1 MAAQYSLE
9 NINFTANLSSSL
21 ASLLSGSQLCD
32 VTLVC
37 DDGQLSAHKVI
48 LAASSTFFSSVFLM
62 YPHNHPLLYLR
73 GVKTEQMQFLLQ
85 FLYAG
90 ATDMKKEEV
99 PSFLAMASDL
109 KIVGLMGSLEK
120 NQMVIIDQ
128 EVVEEMAHIDDDK
141 NKVII
146 LEEQKHDKDN
156 EKNQPEIGNSPIVSE
171 ILENRPNI
179 TMMSNSSAGKPSESQ
194 QRKCISQQKVN
205 SVKSTGE
212 KKILKSVSKS
222 HRPLPFSIFCPVCQT
237 TDRKNSTIKM
247 HMDAKRQVQ
256 CKDCKLYFGNCF
268 SLSKHMKGRCR
279 DKKAR
284 EDIAAKKDSV

>member
-99 PSFLAMASDL
+99 PSFLSMASDL
-109 KIVGLMGSLEK
+109 KIVGLMGSLDEH
-120 NQMVIIDQ
+120 QMVTDQ
-128 EVVEEMAHIDDDK
+128 ENGAETTHIEENE
-141 NKVII
+141 NKAVI
-146 LEEQKHDKDN
+146 LQEPRQEQKYD
-156 EKNQPEIGNSPIVSE
+156 ENQLESNPTVSA

-179 TMMSNSSAGKPSESQ
+179 TMMSNTTAPKASD
-194 QRKCISQQKVN
+194 SQQKKPILHQKVN
-205 SVKSTGE
+205 HE
-212 KKILKSVSKS
+212 KPLVERKILTSVPRS
-222 HRPLPFSIFCPVCQT
+222 HRPLPAPSIFCPVCQT
-237 TDRKNSTIKM
+237 TDRRNSTIKM
-247 HMDAKRQVQ
+247 HMEAKRQVQ
-256 CKDCKLYFGNCF
+256 CKACKLFFGNCF
-268 SLSKHMKGRCR
+268 SLGKHMKGRCR

-284 EDIAAKKDSV
+284 EENEAKYNSL

>member
-85 FLYAG
+85 FLYGG
-90 ATDMKKEEV
+90 ATAMKKEEV
-99 PSFLAMASDL
+99 PSFLSMASDL
-109 KIVGLMGSLEK
+109 KIVGLMGSLEEH
-120 NQMVIIDQ
+120 QMVTDQ
-128 EVVEEMAHIDDDK
+128 ENGAETTDIEENE
-141 NKVII
+141 NKAVI
-146 LEEQKHDKDN
+146 LQEPREEQKYD
-156 EKNQPEIGNSPIVSE
+156 ENQLESNPTVSA

-179 TMMSNSSAGKPSESQ
+179 TMMSNTTAAKASD
-194 QRKCISQQKVN
+194 SQQKKLILHQKVN
-205 SVKSTGE
+205 HE
-212 KKILKSVSKS
+212 KPLVERKILTSVPRS
-222 HRPLPFSIFCPVCQT
+222 HRPLPAPSIFCPVCQT
-237 TDRKNSTIKM
+237 TDRRHSTIKM
-247 HMDAKRQVQ
+247 HMEAKRQVQ
-256 CKDCKLYFGNCF
+256 CKACKLFFGNCF
-268 SLSKHMKGRCR
+268 SLGKHMKGRCR

-284 EDIAAKKDSV
+284 EENEAKYNSL